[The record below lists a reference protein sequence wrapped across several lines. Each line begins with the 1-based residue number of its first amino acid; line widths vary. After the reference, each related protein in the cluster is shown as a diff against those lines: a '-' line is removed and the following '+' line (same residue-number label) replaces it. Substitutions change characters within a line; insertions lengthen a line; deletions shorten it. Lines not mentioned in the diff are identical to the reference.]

1 MAFPLWLIPI
11 IAQGVG
17 TLLNSGKSNQ
27 QTTQTT
33 VTDPTRYESPNIGFM
48 DNAIAN
54 LLLQNANATSN
65 WGRPAG
71 MPGINTSLL
80 TGTAGLIGKEGEN
93 MIDLYNK
100 NGLQTPAQKL
110 KAKTD
115 CYNNCVKMGGGV
127 AKIMEC
133 TKKCTG
139 EKA

>member
-1 MAFPLWLIPI
+1 MAFDPLSLLMLVP
-11 IAQGVG
+11 GVLQQIFG
-17 TLLNSGKSNQ
+17 SSGNQ

-33 VTDPTRYESPNIGFM
+33 KSDPTRYESPNVGFM

-80 TGTAGLIGKEGEN
+80 MNTAGLIGKEGEN
-93 MIDLYNK
+93 TIDLYNK
-100 NGLQTPAQKL
+100 KGLQTPAQKL

-115 CYNNCVKMGGGV
+115 CYNNCVKMGGGIT
-127 AKIMEC
+127 KIMDC
-133 TKKCTG
+133 TKKCTESLG
-139 EKA
+139 